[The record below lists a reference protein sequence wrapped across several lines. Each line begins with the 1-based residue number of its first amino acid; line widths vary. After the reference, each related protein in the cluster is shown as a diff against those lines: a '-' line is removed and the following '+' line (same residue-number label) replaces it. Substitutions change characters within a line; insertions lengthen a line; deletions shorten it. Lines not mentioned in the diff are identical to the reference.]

1 MNEIFR
7 EPRTRPIYWLF
18 RNIFREKIDL
28 RIRLKRS
35 DTLEKCIYIYTKNIV
50 YTFIWLGV
58 LFIWEPS
65 HFMPLFLLNPPS
77 PIYKIY

>member
-18 RNIFREKIDL
+18 RNIFREKTDL

-35 DTLEKCIYIYTKNIV
+35 DTLEKCIYIYT
-50 YTFIWLGV
+50 L
-58 LFIWEPS
+58 
-65 HFMPLFLLNPPS
+65 
-77 PIYKIY
+77 KI